1 MTQSSVDNFT
11 MSLTKEEAGNER
23 GKFERRTDTNT
34 GVLQM
39 VRCSS
44 DEKAR
49 GSQGNQAT
57 AISLFKDQD
66 HELHP
71 KTMNLF
77 GKKGIQKT
85 RNVQAANTQPNKN
98 SLAKGLRNSA
108 NHLKLQSNA
117 QKRLTSRKVR
127 NFGKDSSNRSSPV
140 NLSVNSYSIFGR
152 NMANKTR

>member
-1 MTQSSVDNFT
+1 MLNIALQTNGSATPKRSNTITQYTNPKITSTQSSVDNFT
-11 MSLTKEEAGNER
+11 MSLTKEETGNER
-23 GKFERRTDTNT
+23 GKFERRTDTNS

-77 GKKGIQKT
+77 GKKGI
-85 RNVQAANTQPNKN
+85 
-98 SLAKGLRNSA
+98 
-108 NHLKLQSNA
+108 
-117 QKRLTSRKVR
+117 
-127 NFGKDSSNRSSPV
+127 
-140 NLSVNSYSIFGR
+140 
-152 NMANKTR
+152 